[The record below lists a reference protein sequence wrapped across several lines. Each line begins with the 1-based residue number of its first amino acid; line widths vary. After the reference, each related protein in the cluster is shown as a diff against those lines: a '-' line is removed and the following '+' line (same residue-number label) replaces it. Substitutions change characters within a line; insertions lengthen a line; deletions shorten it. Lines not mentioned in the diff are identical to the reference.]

1 MKFVKFT
8 ETNDHEGEE
17 WIFFLQVDGNEAE
30 LAKME
35 DMIESWEDESGYDSG
50 YQLGSDDEI
59 PESEVDICVKHS
71 PSGYMDTF
79 NKVVG
84 VFTNPVEDDL
94 DDLFYKGG
102 IRDHFKDVA

>member
-1 MKFVKFT
+1 MHFVKFT

-17 WIFFLQVDGNEAE
+17 WIFFLQVDGNGEE
-30 LAKME
+30 LAKLE
-35 DMIESWEDESGYDSG
+35 EMIESWEDESGCDAD

-59 PESEVDICVKHS
+59 PESEVDACVKHS
-71 PSGYMDTF
+71 TSGYMRAF

-102 IRDHFKDVA
+102 IQDHFKEEK